1 MLLCRLSRVTFPQ
14 PTVSLNKH
22 SCRWSFLSI
31 SVIPGFVLL
40 NGNDCFQLQLV
51 NKYGRACASATIK
64 RGEDLDHWELE
75 LYRKAIGW
83 GSISG
88 LRCWRNLSVGSG
100 PLSSVYNTTPILN
113 PLWNS
118 ICLIFSAYSDQ
129 LITVFMITMR
139 GFLYL
144 SAPHFFLTAA
154 PEVHWMQLPSIRAGK
169 CVWLQS
175 EVVREHLPSY
185 TCRRPLVSLWCCS
198 AVLLGLGELR
208 LEPVL
213 GGEETVPSQHRD
225 DSHDLRSLPL
235 AHKTQH
241 RRSQGKKSTFRLD
254 TLVVSASFRAFVAPL
269 LIAIMKAV
277 CGLFTSSV
285 VLTTVWLLN
294 IVSELSM

>member
-40 NGNDCFQLQLV
+40 NDNDCFQLQLV

-144 SAPHFFLTAA
+144 SFSQQLLKFIECNFLLYGL
-154 PEVHWMQLPSIRAGK
+154 VNVCGYNQKLYVNIS
-169 CVWLQS
+169 
-175 EVVREHLPSY
+175 HL
-185 TCRRPLVSLWCCS
+185 THADDLWCLFGV
-198 AVLLGLGELR
+198 A
-208 LEPVL
+208 
-213 GGEETVPSQHRD
+213 VPSFWGLVNSAWNLCSVGKRQSPVNIETTHMIFDPFLLPIKLNTGGHKVRKALF
-225 DSHDLRSLPL
+225 DL
-235 AHKTQH
+235 
-241 RRSQGKKSTFRLD
+241 
-254 TLVVSASFRAFVAPL
+254 TLLLYRRAF
-269 LIAIMKAV
+269 
-277 CGLFTSSV
+277 GLS
-285 VLTTVWLLN
+285 
-294 IVSELSM
+294 